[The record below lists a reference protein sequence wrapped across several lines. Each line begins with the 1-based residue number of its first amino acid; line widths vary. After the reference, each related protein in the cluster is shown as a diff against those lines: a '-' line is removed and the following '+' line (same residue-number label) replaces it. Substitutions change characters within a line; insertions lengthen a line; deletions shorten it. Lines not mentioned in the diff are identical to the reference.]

1 MPSWPGA
8 PEALLSASPISFGPH
23 LLFCRLQLAP
33 LGAQHLGDLRKGQ
46 VRVAS
51 ANLLPPLVQKAN
63 IARDGRLGPIGE
75 NLLSLLAL
83 GPASLL
89 HRLREGAVYLG
100 GAWDTWAWPWVVW
113 AGSSSGTGLQVKGQ
127 NSGESQEGVLGRY

>member
-8 PEALLSASPISFGPH
+8 PGALLSASPISFVPH

-33 LGAQHLGDLRKGQ
+33 FCAQHLGDLRKGQ

-51 ANLLPPLVQKAN
+51 ANLLPPLIQKAN
-63 IARDGRLGPIGE
+63 IARDRRLGPIGE

-89 HRLREGAVYLG
+89 HRLQEGAVHLG
-100 GAWDTWAWPWVVW
+100 GALGHV
-113 AGSSSGTGLQVKGQ
+113 
-127 NSGESQEGVLGRY
+127 GVALGRVGGV